1 MSVLAVAIKRRVADF
16 ALDVS
21 FEAGDGVTGIIGP
34 SGAGKSTVLQT
45 IAGLATPDEGRVA
58 LDGEAFTDT
67 ARGVFLRPE
76 RRRIGYVFQDACL
89 FPHMSV
95 AQNLDYG
102 ARRRDAART
111 VSRSDVVELLGLAPL
126 LDRRPHRLS
135 GGEAQRVSI
144 GRALLSA
151 PRLILM
157 DEPLSSL
164 DLRRR
169 REILP
174 FIEALH
180 RSLKLPIV
188 YVSHNIDEIVQLA
201 DLVVVLHDG
210 KVAASGDVA
219 TVLNRPEIQRL
230 VLGEDTRD
238 DPAAIVEARITRH
251 DDTHNLSELGFGGAA
266 LTLTRLKLP
275 IGASVRLRI
284 HARDVAIATE
294 RPQGLSIQNIVEAVV
309 AELRPAGSAQVDVR
323 LSVAGTQ
330 GLTARITGRAVE
342 QLGLAPGRKVWALVK
357 SVALAGDARP
367 PAF

>member
-1 MSVLAVAIKRRVADF
+1 MSVLTVAIKRRVAGF

-34 SGAGKSTVLQT
+34 SGAGKSTVMQT
-45 IAGLATPDEGRVA
+45 IAGLATPDEGHVA
-58 LDGEAFTDT
+58 LDGETFVDIS
-67 ARGVFLRPE
+67 RGLSLPPE

-89 FPHMSV
+89 FPHMTV

-102 ARRRDAART
+102 ARRRDART

-126 LDRRPHRLS
+126 LERRPHRLS

-157 DEPLSSL
+157 DEPLSNL

-201 DLVVVLHDG
+201 NRVVVLHDG
-210 KVAASGDVA
+210 KVAATGDVA
-219 TVLNRPEIQRL
+219 DVLNRSTIQRL
-230 VLGEDTRD
+230 ILGDETLD
-238 DPAAIVEARITRH
+238 DPAAIIEARIVRH
-251 DDTHNLSELGFGGAA
+251 DDTHNLSELGFGSST
-266 LTLTRLKLP
+266 LTLMRLKLP
-275 IGASVRLRI
+275 VGAAVRLRI

-309 AELRPAGSAQVDVR
+309 SELRPAGSAQVDVR

-330 GLTARITGRAVE
+330 GITARITGRAVE

-357 SVALAGDARP
+357 SVALAGDARAP
-367 PAF
+367 TY